1 MLLMREGV
9 IRYSDDFETTTNPE
23 DCRVWAWGSVDI
35 DTCNNF
41 RSGNDINSYM
51 EYCKSTS
58 GLHYFHNLKFDGDFI
73 INWLYGNNYAY
84 TNGKLKNNQFT
95 TLISDMGQFYSLKV
109 KFEDGTV
116 VEYWDSL
123 KILNMPVA
131 KMSKAFG
138 LNIEKLEIDY
148 DGNRPVGYQLTDDEY
163 NYLRNDC
170 LIVALS
176 LKHVFGMGL
185 DRMTAGGCALHNYKE
200 GMGEKLF
207 GYTFPVPSYDKIV
220 RKAYKG
226 GYTYLKPEYVEVD
239 IKDGITLDV
248 NSLYPSV
255 MYYELLPYGE
265 GKCFKGKYEQDNLYC
280 LYIQKLSCQFGL
292 KPNHLPTIQIKGS
305 RLFGETEYLTDSGD
319 YEIELTLTN
328 VDLEIF
334 LAHYDVYNITW
345 LGGYKFKGQH
355 DLFRNYIDYWYSL
368 KEKATLENNQPV
380 RTLCKLMLN
389 SLYGKFGT
397 KPEVGS
403 KVPIMTDN
411 GTKFT
416 AGEVETGKAVYI
428 PMAAFITAY
437 ARRKTI
443 TSGQLVYDRFVYSDT
458 DSLHLLGAE
467 IPKELDIDPVRLGAW
482 KHESTFRRARFL
494 RQKCY
499 AEEIETKKGTIM
511 DVKCAGL
518 PDACK
523 GQITWDNFC
532 LGAEFY
538 GKLRPVHV
546 RGGTVLVETTYK
558 IKK

>member
-1 MLLMREGV
+1 MREGV

-51 EYCKSTS
+51 EYCKSTG

-73 INWLYGNNYAY
+73 INWLYGNNY
-84 TNGKLKNNQFT
+84 THTKGKLKNNQFT
-95 TLISDMGQFYSLKV
+95 TLISDMGQFYSLKI
-109 KFEDGTV
+109 KFDEGTI

-131 KMSKAFG
+131 KMPKAFG
-138 LNIEKLEIDY
+138 LNIDKLEIDY
-148 DGNRPVGYQLTDDEY
+148 GGNRPVGYQLTDDEY

-207 GYTFPVPSYDKIV
+207 GYTFPAPSYDKIV

-226 GYTYLKPEYVEVD
+226 GYTYLKPECVEVD
-239 IKDGITLDV
+239 INDGITLDV

-280 LYIQKLSCQFGL
+280 LYIQKLSCQFEL

-319 YEIELTLTN
+319 YEVELTLTN

-334 LAHYDVYNITW
+334 LIHYDVYNITW

-397 KPEVGS
+397 KPEAGS
-403 KVPIMTDN
+403 KVPIMTDK
-411 GTKFT
+411 GTKFMS
-416 AGEVETGKAVYI
+416 GEVEIGKAVYI

-458 DSLHLLGAE
+458 DSLHLLGTE

-523 GQITWDNFC
+523 GQITWDNFH